1 MELRGPV
8 SELRSL
14 GAEPGQEA
22 AGHGAGDPECR
33 AGAGGGLGAELGG
46 LGAEPGQGWLGAD
59 PSGADSMVA
68 AALVFLV
75 CRSPGSRPCPEVVF
89 TFCHYSPLCFIVHK
103 IRFEIY

>member
-1 MELRGPV
+1 MELRGPI

-33 AGAGGGLGAELGG
+33 AGAGGGLGAELG
-46 LGAEPGQGWLGAD
+46 QGWLGAD
-59 PSGADSMVA
+59 PSGADSMVD
-68 AALVFLV
+68 AALVFPV
-75 CRSPGSRPCPEVVF
+75 CPFPGSRPCPEVVF
-89 TFCHYSPLCFIVHK
+89 TFCHYSLLCFIVHK